1 MGSFRPTLRMDPTI
15 EPLVRDLLAWLAR
28 EPRSH
33 AEVMDGWK
41 TSCPRL
47 PVWEEANLR
56 GYLQCRRDAH
66 GVQQVLLT
74 EEGAR
79 HLQSARSR
87 AASVSR
93 TPVP

>member
-1 MGSFRPTLRMDPTI
+1 VGDAVDA
-15 EPLVRDLLAWLAR
+15 LVSDLLDWIGSGR
-28 EPRSH
+28 PY
-33 AEVMDGWK
+33 AEVMDAWR

-47 PVWEEANLR
+47 PVWEEANSR

-79 HLQSARSR
+79 HLQSARSGR
-87 AASVSR
+87 AFISR
-93 TPVP
+93 MPVP